1 MFTTDVNWVKEKDM
15 GKHMEYYANRYVPLN
30 IEVFFYFIYLFSNHD
45 SLIIAQARKHDLA

>member
-30 IEVFFYFIYLFSNHD
+30 IKVFFYFIYF
-45 SLIIAQARKHDLA
+45 LIMIA